1 MGNAVGMDSL
11 LPRQAWH
18 EFFELVTKE
27 HEASDVTIE
36 VAGLDLGD
44 QVEVEKLPLAYV
56 EYDPKDDDF
65 VVGVG
70 GRDNRYPVVLDHIV
84 SRPERIEVD
93 TEIPTA
99 SSTTRRVI
107 RPGYGTHFVNAWIS
121 ASRSAP
127 LRAANRRRKSPMKSS
142 AGP

>member
-1 MGNAVGMDSL
+1 MGQQRQD
-11 LPRQAWH
+11 LPRQDWH
-18 EFFELVTKE
+18 AFFELVTKE

-44 QVEVEKLPLAYV
+44 QVEVEKLPLAYL

-65 VVGVG
+65 IVGVG

-84 SRPERIEVD
+84 GHPQRIDVD

-99 SSTTRRVI
+99 VAAIDVLDADGRQTIVTLHRR
-107 RPGYGTHFVNAWIS
+107 PALP
-121 ASRSAP
+121 A
-127 LRAANRRRKSPMKSS
+127 
-142 AGP
+142 